1 MRCREC
7 EEHLQSYLDETLH
20 PALASALTKH
30 LRRCEACRQALEERR
45 VIPARPA
52 LQVGEWI
59 PPSGFV
65 ARTLRSAEAE
75 RDSFIG
81 LRERT
86 VRWPWL
92 RWALLAAALLALLA
106 VPATRRVMHPFGTLT
121 RLAVTPYDV
130 SSLIGNPGFFS
141 SAAGAYVGTEELATQ
156 GVVPGGLADREL
168 AIAAQVGG
176 MAAALERQATDVK
189 RWTALDS
196 DDDFKLPP
204 SSSMREANG
213 AVYYL
218 DSVANVVGVNQSLT
232 LSEWLELIRRGNRAR
247 ELSLDRADRR
257 TTSVGVLVANGVP
270 EWLAERLVGEPA
282 EATTW
287 VPALRLTIR
296 AAATRAT
303 ALLDAGHPADAAELL
318 AVMATFGDRLRREG
332 ELDSERRAGALMQLV
347 MLSLA
352 RQELSADEL
361 RGHGLEQAVA
371 ADLASAAKALARPLG
386 RGVPP
391 PDPEL
396 ARFLVIARGVAGLTV
411 AVLLLGLLVGLAV
424 VGHRLVRRRWPGP
437 APLPLGRWH
446 TGVLLLMSAGSGGF
460 ALRGLLPAL
469 LGSAEAEIWRWVLH
483 AAVAP
488 AAVFGYLAALGGQHA
503 HEVGAPRWRFGN
515 WIDRLIECPEPHL
528 SPRWDFV
535 RRAWLA
541 LDWRL
546 AALCGWL
553 FVAGVVALA
562 WLDHWAWVGPPAWLV
577 G

>member
-92 RWALLAAALLALLA
+92 RWLLLAAALLALLA
-106 VPATRRVMHPFGTLT
+106 VPATRRVMHPFSTLT

-130 SSLIGNPGFFS
+130 SSLIEHPGFFNS
-141 SAAGAYVGTEELATQ
+141 VEGLWSPPGAFDRA
-156 GVVPGGLADREL
+156 GVVPGSLADREL
-168 AIAAQVGG
+168 AIAT
-176 MAAALERQATDVK
+176 AAAEPDRSHDASQALLGDSVYSTERLPNAAEPYLQAV
-189 RWTALDS
+189 
-196 DDDFKLPP
+196 
-204 SSSMREANG
+204 G
-213 AVYYL
+213 AVVTGHVQWG
-218 DSVANVVGVNQSLT
+218 SRPWVALV
-232 LSEWLELIRRGNRAR
+232 RRGNEA
-247 ELSLDRADRR
+247 ETLSLERVERRAAEAAR
-257 TTSVGVLVANGVP
+257 LVRDGVP
-270 EWLAERLVGEPA
+270 AWLAQRLVDDPPE
-282 EATTW
+282 ESTW
-287 VPALRLTIR
+287 VPALRLTTRLVAQEAVLVRENTIR
-296 AAATRAT
+296 
-303 ALLDAGHPADAAELL
+303 DADAAELL

-396 ARFLVIARGVAGLTV
+396 ARFLVIARGVAGLTI